1 MKKLLLAL
9 TLAIL
14 GCSSP
19 VRLILG
25 TSTPISTP
33 TQPPAPTQTPPA
45 TTEPGTEKN
54 PLILAL
60 GPSPRPSEEMISAG
74 EVIAG
79 YIESHTGY
87 KMVTVVPSSETALV
101 DAFDKGNA
109 HIAAIFTVWLPVCA

>member
-19 VRLILG
+19 VQLILG

-33 TQPPAPTQTPPA
+33 TQTPAPTQTPPA
-45 TTEPGTEKN
+45 TAEPGTEKN

-60 GPSPRPSEEMISAG
+60 GISPHPSQELIAAG
-74 EVIAG
+74 EVIAAF
-79 YIESHTGY
+79 I
-87 KMVTVVPSSETALV
+87 VTFLGFVTSIKPQ
-101 DAFDKGNA
+101 
-109 HIAAIFTVWLPVCA
+109 